1 MKYLLKNNNN
11 AINDF
16 NLLDCPITLLNH
28 FEKGENKGNI
38 YVIDLLNYDETEIF
52 IIKSIIKQIY
62 EIDPNEIIY
71 VIGALSPLNC
81 ANGFFNYPNV
91 NFVHSV
97 VDVQSSQGTQR

>member
-11 AINDF
+11 IINDY

-38 YVIDLLNYDETEIF
+38 YVLDLIDYDETEIF

-62 EIDPNEIIY
+62 EIAPNEIIN
-71 VIGALSPLNC
+71 VIGELTSLNC
-81 ANGFFNYPNV
+81 ANGIFNYPNV
-91 NFVHSV
+91 NFVQSI
-97 VDVQSSQGTQR
+97 VDVQS